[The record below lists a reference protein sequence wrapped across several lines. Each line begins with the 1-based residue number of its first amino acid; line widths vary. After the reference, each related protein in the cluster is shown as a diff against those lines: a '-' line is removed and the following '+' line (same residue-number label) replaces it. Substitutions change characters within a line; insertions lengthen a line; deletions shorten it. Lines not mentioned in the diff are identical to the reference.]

1 MMEDLRKMNQ
11 LHSYRPAAMIA
22 VMFAFLLLSSIAIF
36 YSTAQNTLTAQAL
49 AVQALEST
57 AAALSYSAEKSLR
70 ESGSVEDHEMKE
82 IFSDRVIAYG
92 LIAKK
97 DGTILFHTNPR
108 LVGSNLGEKGLE
120 QWLKSGVPS
129 GRRITLRTGIPA
141 YEYNY
146 ILHRPDGT
154 AEMIRLV
161 LNTTPVDHIVLQAR
175 QMWWTVGIVLVFL
188 WAVGISFSMIFIRY
202 VRIQEELERRKR
214 WALIGQM
221 TAVLTHEIR
230 NALGSIKGYTQWVH
244 EKIAESD
251 SKREGLAK
259 VLQGTD
265 RIESLVNDLLQFS
278 REETYNIESLDVS
291 SLVKE
296 TLVSAVHS
304 WKGKVEMDI
313 EPWIEA
319 KADREK
325 LYRVM
330 ANGIQNALQA
340 MEANG
345 NLYISVHSEGSW
357 VKIQIKDNGPGIPD
371 SELPNLFIPFYTTKT
386 NGTGLGLSY
395 SKKVIEGLGG
405 KISLSNRKDK
415 TGAVLTIS
423 LLKT

>member
-1 MMEDLRKMNQ
+1 MMEDLRKTNQ
-11 LHSYRPAAMIA
+11 LGSYRPAALIA
-22 VMFAFLLLSSIAIF
+22 VMFAFLLLSSVAIF
-36 YSTAQNTLTAQAL
+36 YSTAQNTRTAQAL

-70 ESGSVEDHEMKE
+70 ESGSIADHEIRE

-120 QWLKSGVPS
+120 QWLQSGIPS
-129 GRRITLRTGIPA
+129 GRRITLQTGVPA

-161 LNTTPVDHIVLQAR
+161 LNTTPVDHIVSKAKR
-175 QMWWTVGIVLVFL
+175 MWWTVGIVLVFL

-202 VRIQEELERRKR
+202 VRIQEEMEQRKR

-230 NALGSIKGYTQWVH
+230 NALGSIKGYTQWVR

-251 SKREGLAK
+251 SRREGLAK
-259 VLQGTD
+259 VLRGTD

-296 TLVSAVHS
+296 TLVSAVYS

-313 EPWIEA
+313 EPGIEA

-325 LYRVM
+325 LYRAM

-345 NLYISVHSEGSW
+345 NLYISAHGERSW
-357 VKIQIKDNGPGIPD
+357 VKIRIKDSGPGIPT
-371 SELPNLFIPFYTTKT
+371 SELSNLFTPFYTTKT

-395 SKKVIEGLGG
+395 SRKVVEGMGG
-405 KISLSNRKDK
+405 KISLSNRKDG

-423 LLKT
+423 LLKA

>member
-1 MMEDLRKMNQ
+1 MMEDLRKTNQ
-11 LHSYRPAAMIA
+11 LRSYRPAALIA
-22 VMFAFLLLSSIAIF
+22 VMFAFLLLSSVAIF
-36 YSTAQNTLTAQAL
+36 YSTAQNTHTAQAL

-70 ESGSVEDHEMKE
+70 ESGSIADHEIRE

-120 QWLKSGVPS
+120 QWLQSGIPS
-129 GRRITLRTGIPA
+129 GRRITLQTGVPA

-161 LNTTPVDHIVLQAR
+161 LNTTPVDHIVSQAKR
-175 QMWWTVGIVLVFL
+175 MWWTVGIVLVFL

-202 VRIQEELERRKR
+202 VRIQEEMEQRKR

-230 NALGSIKGYTQWVH
+230 NALGSIKGYTQWVR

-251 SKREGLAK
+251 SRREGLAK
-259 VLQGTD
+259 VLRGTD

-296 TLVSAVHS
+296 TLVSAVYS

-313 EPWIEA
+313 EPGIEA

-345 NLYISVHSEGSW
+345 NLYISAHGERSW
-357 VKIQIKDNGPGIPD
+357 VKIRIKDSGPGIPT
-371 SELPNLFIPFYTTKT
+371 SELSNLFTPFYTTKT

-395 SKKVIEGLGG
+395 SRKVVEGMGG
-405 KISLSNRKDK
+405 KISLSNRKDG

-423 LLKT
+423 LLKA

>member
-1 MMEDLRKMNQ
+1 MMEKQGKINQ
-11 LHSYRPAAMIA
+11 LRSYRPTAMIA

-36 YSTAQNTLTAQAL
+36 YSTAQNTRTAQAL

-57 AAALSYSAEKSLR
+57 AEALSYSAEKSLR
-70 ESGSVEDHEMKE
+70 ESGSIADHEMRE
-82 IFSDRVIAYG
+82 IFSDRVVAYG

-120 QWLKSGVPS
+120 QWLQSGIPS

-154 AEMIRLV
+154 AEVIRLV
-161 LNTTPVDHIVLQAR
+161 LNTTPVDRIVSQAR
-175 QMWWTVGIVLVFL
+175 QMWWTVGIVLIFL

-202 VRIQEELERRKR
+202 VRIQEELEQRKR

-230 NALGSIKGYTQWVH
+230 NALGSIKGYTQWVD

-251 SKREGLAK
+251 PKKAGLAM
-259 VLQGTD
+259 VLRGTD
-265 RIESLVNDLLQFS
+265 RIESLVNDLLLFS
-278 REETYNIESLDVS
+278 RKETYNIKVLDIS
-291 SLVKE
+291 RLIEEAAHDIASN
-296 TLVSAVHS
+296 
-304 WKGKVEMDI
+304 WKGKVDLDI
-313 EPWIEA
+313 EPAIGA

-330 ANGIQNALQA
+330 VNGIQNALQA
-340 MEANG
+340 TGANG
-345 NLYISVHSEGSW
+345 NLYISAHRDGSW
-357 VKIQIKDNGPGIPD
+357 IKIRIKDNGPGIPD
-371 SELPNLFIPFYTTKT
+371 SELLNLFTPFYTTKT

-395 SKKVIEGLGG
+395 SKKVVEGMGG
-405 KISLSNRKDK
+405 KISLTNRKDG

-423 LLKT
+423 LLKA